1 MLIVVPKNVKINLTK
16 WKGALPNKFFPDE
29 IVPERERMKEQDLI
43 KHFDRIWENHLK
55 SGLDNSEIC
64 PADMAR
70 QELSQSQ
77 QKFFDSDQEHRELRI
92 EIEGDPFKFIAQLQH
107 LGHQNYEMT
116 QLWWIKSSDKH
127 PQTIF
132 ISFKT
137 VEERQRF
144 TALAQMLGWKDQ
156 ELGKELLMD
165 FMNKFKAHP
174 YEVRPKLEAHRR
186 KIWDEQL
193 AAMAQDPQ
201 IQAEIAAINHD
212 FQGL

>member
-1 MLIVVPKNVKINLTK
+1 MLIKVPDFVKIQLTK
-16 WKGALPNKFFPDE
+16 WGLPNKFFPDE
-29 IVPERERMKEQDLI
+29 IVPERARMNDQDLI

-55 SGLDNSEIC
+55 SALDNSEIC
-64 PADMAR
+64 PTDTAY

-77 QKFFDSDQEHRELRI
+77 QNYFKSDQEHRELRI
-92 EIEGDPFKFIAQLQH
+92 KIEREQLKFIAQLQH
-107 LGHQNYEMT
+107 LGHQSYEMT

-132 ISFKT
+132 ISFDT

-144 TALAQMLGWKDQ
+144 ADFAQMLGWKDE

-165 FMNKFKAHP
+165 FLNKFKAHP